1 MGAPAVL
8 PAAVSWPQGVTH
20 LRSGGVAA
28 LLEVTPRRV
37 ARWQTLGLI
46 TASALTEGGHRR
58 FTREDVEAFLR
69 EAATTGRLTAGDIV
83 SCPAWHDGGP
93 VRVLDVTPSGRNR
106 MHVRWQDVA
115 AHGHAKV
122 IATGRNRLV
131 RRLHQGAA

>member
-8 PAAVSWPQGVTH
+8 PATVSWPQGVTH

-58 FTREDVEAFLR
+58 FTRADVEAFLR
-69 EAATTGRLTAGDIV
+69 EACFACRLGSGDIV
-83 SCPAWHDGGP
+83 SCPGWNDGRP
-93 VRVLDVTPSGRNR
+93 VRVLRVTPTLRDGLYI
-106 MHVRWQDVA
+106 RWQDVA
-115 AHGHAKV
+115 VRAHAMDV
-122 IATGRNRLV
+122 PVGRTRLV